1 MRLEDAPAT
10 PAADGLGGTLRL
22 LAVLLIG
29 GLAALG
35 VLVVFDVLPR
45 DLFENY
51 AGKFA
56 WTAGI
61 VAVAGAAIVLV
72 MKAGRSR

>member
-1 MRLEDAPAT
+1 MRLEDVPAT

-35 VLVVFDVLPR
+35 VLVVFDVVPR
-45 DLFENY
+45 ATFEDY
-51 AGKFA
+51 AGKLA
-56 WTAGI
+56 WTGGI
-61 VAVAGAAIVLV
+61 VAIAGAAIVLV
-72 MKAGRSR
+72 MKAGRAR